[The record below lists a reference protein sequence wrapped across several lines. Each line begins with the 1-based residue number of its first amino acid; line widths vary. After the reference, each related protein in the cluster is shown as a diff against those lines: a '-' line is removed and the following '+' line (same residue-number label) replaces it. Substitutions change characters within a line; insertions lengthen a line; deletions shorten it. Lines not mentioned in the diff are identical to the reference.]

1 MSSNVTRDAGGKV
14 VVWGA
19 RDIREKGKKEG
30 GSGGGD
36 REEPVGK
43 RRGKEV
49 CPTCMGVCCGL
60 AKELVA
66 TLANMEVGGNTK
78 VRCSIVL
85 C

>member
-1 MSSNVTRDAGGKV
+1 M
-14 VVWGA
+14 
-19 RDIREKGKKEG
+19 
-30 GSGGGD
+30 
-36 REEPVGK
+36 GK

-78 VRCSIVL
+78 VRCSFSVKLIL
-85 C
+85 RFLGCGERYKEGYWCG